1 MKIKKLLL
9 QSLMII
15 IVLLISGC
23 NKNKSNV
30 IKMAEVA
37 HSIFYAPQYIA
48 LTEGYFTDEELEIEL
63 YNANGADKVTAALL
77 SGDIDIG
84 LQGPEPTI
92 YLYNQNKD
100 NYLVNFMQLT
110 QRDGSFIMAREKI
123 DNFNIEMLKGKSILG
138 GRAGGVPEMTL
149 EYVIKNAGLSLAK
162 NSTECDVNVR
172 TDVQFS
178 AMSGA
183 FISGEGD
190 FTTLFE
196 PNCTELELQN
206 KGFVVASV
214 GELAGEIPYTAYST
228 TVKYLNNNQ
237 EKLEKFIRAIYRGQQ
252 FIKNNDDE
260 TIAKVLNKTF
270 KEQSIESLTIIVKR
284 YREIDAWCSTP
295 YFKQEGFE
303 KLMDIME
310 LAGELS
316 KRVSFDVLVDN
327 SIANKIILSQ

>member
-9 QSLMII
+9 QILMII

-48 LTEGYFTDEELEIEL
+48 LTEGYFNDEGLEIEL

-123 DNFNIEMLKGKSILG
+123 ENFNIEMLKGKSILG

-149 EYVIKNAGLSLAK
+149 EYVIKNAGLTLAK
-162 NSTECDVNVR
+162 NSNECDVNVR

-196 PNCTELELQN
+196 PNCTELELQD

-270 KEQSIESLTIIVKR
+270 KEQSINNLTIIVKR